1 MHYIDA
7 GVSSEFAGPPVR
19 PKLVVSFA
27 TQWLLPIAI
36 LVLIFTCSLRHLN
49 LYFFWNLP
57 YLDFGFV
64 FTSVVLMLVLM
75 LVLMKVL
82 MLVLKLAPML
92 VLAGTDAGDVG
103 GVPEIRCPVIINK
116 THDAMGRPF
125 RFGRFDKRA

>member
-1 MHYIDA
+1 MVVADSYLGADIYLLTA
-7 GVSSEFAGPPVR
+7 AFEF
-19 PKLVVSFA
+19 
-27 TQWLLPIAI
+27 I
-36 LVLIFTCSLRHLN
+36 
-49 LYFFWNLP
+49 FFWNLP

-82 MLVLKLAPML
+82 VLVLKLAPML